1 MQLHCTVWLEPPRPG
16 RPTELASAPPPRSNT
31 PHSVAQGGDG
41 DRRPGDDAA
50 QAYSASALLHYVM
63 DEPPPPMAEPPTAT
77 VTEAAA
83 IAGLDAAAAAIAGL
97 QAGQPQSLT
106 VPPPPLPGGVEA
118 ALRTMRRGERA
129 RVSLRPRATASTSAS
144 AAAADTAEERGTAA
158 GAAAN
163 DDEEQ
168 GGLVG
173 YPPGHRHH
181 GATLVVELHLV
192 DFTNPTSVM
201 LMEPAE
207 ELRMATVA
215 RVR

>member
-41 DRRPGDDAA
+41 DRRPGDGTA

-129 RVSLRPRATASTSAS
+129 RVSLRPAPASTSAS

-181 GATLVVELHLV
+181 GVALVVELHLV

-207 ELRMATVA
+207 ELRMATMA